1 VANTEVDD
9 SSSMTQGNR
18 IPALQETVKNI
29 AKWATQLEPSGISI
43 RFLNYQSDTNYD
55 HLTSADDIEQMVRKV
70 PYDGTTRLGQKLQ
83 SKVVGPITK
92 KAKDNVLL
100 KPVIVAIITDGEV
113 REKLIHLVRTA
124 APKGEPFIKWSNV
137 H

>member
-9 SSSMTQGNR
+9 SSSMTRGNR

-43 RFLNYQSDTNYD
+43 RFLNYKSDTNCD
-55 HLTSADDIEQMVRKV
+55 HLTSADNIEQIVRMV
-70 PYDGTTRLGQKLQ
+70 PYSGSTRLGQKLQ

-92 KAKDNVLL
+92 KAKDNALL
-100 KPVIVAIITDGEV
+100 KPVIVAIVTDGKV
-113 REKLIHLVRTA
+113 REKPTHLVHTA
-124 APKGEPFIKWSNV
+124 ALKGEPFIKRSNF